1 MSETAK
7 YHNKLN
13 EISFRN
19 FNSVELNI
27 FFSICSQM
35 KERGLAEI
43 TFSFEELRILSEFSR
58 TSNSE
63 FVNLLRKVYKKM
75 LNLVYQIESDNGDIE
90 YFVLFTNF
98 KISPSNKTV
107 DIQVNKKFDFILN
120 KLTSNFTVVE
130 LEEFTNLKS
139 SYSKNMYRLL
149 KQWKSIG
156 KYHCTLEEFK
166 KWLDIPQ
173 SYKIGHINDR
183 VLKPIN
189 KELPTYFKGL
199 AIEKKRVGRGG
210 KIDSLTFTWQA
221 ETKSDRRKK
230 TSQKTFRQETLPDWA
245 EAETPPKP
253 TLIALEDYTK
263 LAEQMTRLGQSIEP
277 YDLIEERYQAEL
289 HEWLKKWAK
298 S

>member
-130 LEEFTNLKS
+130 LEEFTNLRS

-156 KYHCTLEEFK
+156 KYQCTLEEFK
-166 KWLDIPQ
+166 HWLDIPK

-189 KELPTYFKGL
+189 KELPTFFKGL
-199 AIEKKRVGRGG
+199 TIEKNRVGRGG

-221 ETKSDRRKK
+221 ETKADRRKR
-230 TSQKTFRQETLPDWA
+230 TSQKTSRQETLPDWA
-245 EAETPPKP
+245 DAETPPKP
-253 TLIALEDYTK
+253 TLISLEDYST

-277 YDLIEERYQAEL
+277 YNLIEQRYQSEL
-289 HEWLKKWAK
+289 KDWLRKWAK
-298 S
+298 A